1 MSSTCEVSVIFVERK
16 RNILFWFV
24 CFFKSDLHLNAAS
37 FCCPHG
43 IFNGIVGEGVCKLQH
58 KDNRKLKRSK
68 EGTSVY
74 TDHQSATQNQ

>member
-16 RNILFWFV
+16 RNILLFV

-43 IFNGIVGEGVCKLQH
+43 IFNGIVGEGVRKLQH
-58 KDNRKLKRSK
+58 KDKCRLKRSR
-68 EGTSVY
+68 EETSVY
-74 TDHQSATQNQ
+74 TDHQ